1 MIDEEYSELEEIPD
15 NELFNSEFL
24 DIFSK
29 HEVEIRRTYLQDPN
43 AGGFQ
48 SKQRYYVTFGK
59 KLIILPTT
67 KNISSKTG
75 TSENTKAN
83 GTRLSVSNF
92 VVYSTYIFLNN
103 AGERKY
109 TDLLYINGIPHR
121 AVIEQRYNIVI
132 PHIEYQIEGYLEDVE
147 LILDEQGQ
155 STISAKNIKNNVNIK
170 NCKIF

>member
-15 NELFNSEFL
+15 NQLFK
-24 DIFSK
+24 SK
-29 HEVEIRRTYLQDPN
+29 FFNRFTKYEVEIRRTYLKDPN
-43 AGGFQ
+43 EGGFQ
-48 SKQRYYVTFGK
+48 TNQRYYITFGK
-59 KLIILPTT
+59 KAIILPTT

-83 GTRLSVSNF
+83 GTRLSLSNF

-109 TDLLYINGIPHR
+109 TDLLYINSIPHR

-132 PHIEYQIEGYLEDVE
+132 PHIEYQIEGYIEDVK
-147 LILDEQGQ
+147 LILDEQAQ
-155 STISAKNIKNNVNIK
+155 AKIENQKNIKNINLK
-170 NCKIF
+170 SYKKF

>member
-1 MIDEEYSELEEIPD
+1 MIDEEYSKLEEIPD
-15 NELFNSEFL
+15 NLLFKSKFL
-24 DIFSK
+24 NRFTK
-29 HEVEIRRTYLQDPN
+29 YEVEIKRTYLKDPN
-43 AGGFQ
+43 EGGFQ
-48 SKQRYYVTFGK
+48 SNQRYYVTFGK

-103 AGERKY
+103 VGERKY
-109 TDLLYINGIPHR
+109 TDLLYINGVPHR
-121 AVIEQRYNIVI
+121 AVIEQRYNVVI
-132 PHIEYQIEGYLEDVE
+132 PHIEYQIEGYLEDVK

-155 STISAKNIKNNVNIK
+155 SKISATNIKNNFNIK
-170 NCKIF
+170 KLKNF

>member
-15 NELFNSEFL
+15 NQLFKSKFL
-24 DIFSK
+24 NRFAK
-29 HEVEIRRTYLQDPN
+29 YEVEIRRTYLKDPN
-43 AGGFQ
+43 EGGFHAN
-48 SKQRYYVTFGK
+48 QRYYVTFGK

-75 TSENTKAN
+75 TSEVTKAN

-109 TDLLYINGIPHR
+109 TDLLYINGTPHR
-121 AVIEQRYNIVI
+121 VVIEQRYNVVI
-132 PHIEYQIEGYLEDVE
+132 PHIEYQIEGYIEDIK

-155 STISAKNIKNNVNIK
+155 STISATNIKNNFNIK
-170 NCKIF
+170 KLKKF